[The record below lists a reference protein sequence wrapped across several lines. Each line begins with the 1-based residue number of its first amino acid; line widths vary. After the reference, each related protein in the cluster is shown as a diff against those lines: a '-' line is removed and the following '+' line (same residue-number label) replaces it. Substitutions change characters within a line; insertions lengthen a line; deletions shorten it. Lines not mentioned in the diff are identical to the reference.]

1 MITLYDIA
9 GHPDCYRGWNPLPA
23 RTRYCLNFKGL
34 SFKTVWLEYPDIEP
48 TLRSIGASPTMKWPD
63 GRPFYTVPVISDESH
78 LTDNGEAT
86 VVSDSWAIAKYLD
99 ETYPDTGSHRLFPD
113 GTMALQ
119 MLSQVYIHKNLY
131 LGSLARILAPHLTP
145 LLSET
150 SQKYYRE
157 TREMFF
163 RASLEELCPRDSA
176 KWKEGWSNT
185 QQVTKCLAVD
195 NAAFDTI
202 ATFLNQNGS
211 GNEILVMGVRPSYI
225 DFVLVSYLDLLAI
238 LLPDQWEVVKTWNGG
253 RWAKIREAC
262 AVLDKLIEVA
272 KGTRISNT
280 IRYSD
285 EAFINC
291 EIILDGVCD
300 TFISLKFLAS
310 VTIIPRWHEMRRK
323 GS

>member
-1 MITLYDIA
+1 
-9 GHPDCYRGWNPLPA
+9 
-23 RTRYCLNFKGL
+23 
-34 SFKTVWLEYPDIEP
+34 
-48 TLRSIGASPTMKWPD
+48 
-63 GRPFYTVPVISDESH
+63 
-78 LTDNGEAT
+78 
-86 VVSDSWAIAKYLD
+86 
-99 ETYPDTGSHRLFPD
+99 
-113 GTMALQ
+113 
-119 MLSQVYIHKNLY
+119 
-131 LGSLARILAPHLTP
+131 
-145 LLSET
+145 
-150 SQKYYRE
+150 
-157 TREMFF
+157 MFF
-163 RASLEELCPRDSA
+163 KASLEELCPRDSA

-262 AVLDKLIEVA
+262 AEIFFECLWFRNLASVLDKLIEVA
-272 KGTRISNT
+272 KGTRISDT

-310 VTIIPRWHEMRRK
+310 VTIIPRWHEMRQK

>member
-119 MLSQVYIHKNLY
+119 MLSQVY
-131 LGSLARILAPHLTP
+131 
-145 LLSET
+145 
-150 SQKYYRE
+150 YRE

-238 LLPDQWEVVKTWNGG
+238 LLPDQWKW
-253 RWAKIREAC
+253 
-262 AVLDKLIEVA
+262 
-272 KGTRISNT
+272 
-280 IRYSD
+280 
-285 EAFINC
+285 
-291 EIILDGVCD
+291 
-300 TFISLKFLAS
+300 
-310 VTIIPRWHEMRRK
+310 
-323 GS
+323 